1 MEGVVTYGALD
12 VVSYN
17 WPLESHPGMP
27 LAQPTNL
34 LLFIRSL
41 RMYCICLLTG
51 VFTDCDGNREPF
63 NARWTDTG
71 S

>member
-12 VVSYN
+12 VVSYK

-27 LAQPTNL
+27 LARPTNL

-41 RMYCICLLTG
+41 RMYCIC
-51 VFTDCDGNREPF
+51 
-63 NARWTDTG
+63 
-71 S
+71 